1 MELSGLQKG
10 RHMQEVPA
18 NQSAVNRT
26 VLAAAFGHWFGLKRS
41 EVSILVALYQSA
53 GEFIGFKDLATSE
66 RISPDAMWVRVSRL
80 RQALECEA
88 VDSVPGRGYC
98 LTEVGVAECQ
108 RALAAFAESLQP
120 ARGAA

>member
-53 GEFIGFKDLATSE
+53 GEF
-66 RISPDAMWVRVSRL
+66 MWVRVSRL